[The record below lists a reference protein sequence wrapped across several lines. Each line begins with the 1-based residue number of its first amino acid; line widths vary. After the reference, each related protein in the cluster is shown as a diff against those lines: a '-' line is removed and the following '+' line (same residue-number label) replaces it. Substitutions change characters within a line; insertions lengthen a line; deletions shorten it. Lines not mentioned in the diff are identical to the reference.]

1 MYELI
6 KITDRSYYID
16 CPAKIGVYD
25 TGDGVYF
32 IDSGGDK
39 DAGRRMRK
47 ILDEQGWKLLGIL
60 VTHSNADHIGGCQYL
75 QKQTGCK
82 IFAPGIE
89 AQFTRTPLLEPSFLY
104 GGYPPKPLRHKFL
117 MAQSCACLDV
127 TDEAFPAGVEV
138 LPLPGHF
145 FDQCG
150 YLLPDGTA
158 FIADC
163 VSSAETLD
171 KYGFPFIYDVQAY
184 LDTLSR
190 LPETGAKMY
199 VPSHAAACEDIGP
212 LALANRRH
220 IERLGELVLH
230 LCIEP
235 RTFEEILKLAF
246 DDLRL
251 ELSFQ
256 QYVLV
261 GSTLRSFLAWYLDA
275 GRVSAEFVDNRLLWC
290 SSCMC

>member
-1 MYELI
+1 MYELV

-16 CPAKIGVYD
+16 CPVKIGVYD
-25 TGDGVYF
+25 TGGGVYL
-32 IDSGGDK
+32 IDAGGDK
-39 DAGRRMRK
+39 DAGRRARK
-47 ILDEQGWKLLGIL
+47 ILDEHGWKLRGVL
-60 VTHSNADHIGGCQYL
+60 VTHSNADHVGGCQYL

-82 IFAPGIE
+82 VFAPGIE

-117 MAQSCACLDV
+117 MAQGCDCVDV
-127 TDEAFPAGVEV
+127 TDAAFPSEVKV

-163 VSSAETLD
+163 VSSVETME

-184 LDTLSR
+184 LDTLDA
-190 LPETGAKMY
+190 LPGIGAKMY
-199 VPSHAAACEDIGP
+199 VPAHAAACEDIAP
-212 LALANRRH
+212 LAEKNKRNT
-220 IERLGELVLH
+220 EQLGEFVLR
-230 LCIEP
+230 LCTEP

-246 DDLRL
+246 DERGLTL
-251 ELSFQ
+251 TMQ
-256 QYVLV
+256 QYALV
-261 GSTLRSFLAWYLDA
+261 GSTLRSFLAWHLDA
-275 GRVSAEFVDNRLLWC
+275 GRVAAECVENRLVWR
-290 SSCMC
+290 SV